1 MWLLGNVLS
10 LIGCSLMVC
19 IGFIRRKERV
29 LACQCVQFGF
39 LAAGNLILGA
49 YSGAISGIV
58 SILRNLVFTR
68 RGGGTLLKLGFIAV
82 QVMLTLASGE
92 ETLYQT
98 NEDYSIGD
106 NTNTKRSD
114 TVTVTDAQRNE
125 TGLIRQQNPPK
136 YLGAIVVCNG
146 ADSPEVRLAVVEA
159 VSKVTGLGADDISV
173 LKMK

>member
-49 YSGAISGIV
+49 YSGGISGIV

-82 QVMLTLASGE
+82 QILLTLLAGWAGAISLLPLTAGILF
-92 ETLYQT
+92 TWFIDT
-98 NEDYSIGD
+98 
-106 NTNTKRSD
+106 RSD
-114 TVTVTDAQRNE
+114 ARLKLVIVATLVLWGIYDLHYQNYVAFTFDILTIGTN
-125 TGLIRQQNPPK
+125 GFSLIALLRK
-136 YLGAIVVCNG
+136 
-146 ADSPEVRLAVVEA
+146 
-159 VSKVTGLGADDISV
+159 K
-173 LKMK
+173 

>member
-1 MWLLGNVLS
+1 MDQLEWKKKVIDFLGKYRYAAIVLLIGIVLMLLPSYVNSGRTETVITNKEESILTIEEKLS
-10 LIGCSLMVC
+10 LILSEVKG
-19 IGFIRRKERV
+19 
-29 LACQCVQFGF
+29 
-39 LAAGNLILGA
+39 AGE
-49 YSGAISGIV
+49 V
-58 SILRNLVFTR
+58 R
-68 RGGGTLLKLGFIAV
+68 
-82 QVMLTLASGE
+82 VMLTLASGE

-136 YLGAIVVCNG
+136 YLGAIIVCNG

>member
-1 MWLLGNVLS
+1 MDQLEWKKKVIGFLGKYRYAAIVL
-10 LIGCSLMVC
+10 LIGIVLMLLPSYVNSGRTETV
-19 IGFIRRKERV
+19 ITNKEE
-29 LACQCVQFGF
+29 
-39 LAAGNLILGA
+39 
-49 YSGAISGIV
+49 
-58 SILRNLVFTR
+58 SILTIEE
-68 RGGGTLLKLGFIAV
+68 KLSRILSEVKGAGEV
-82 QVMLTLASGE
+82 RVMLTLASGE

-136 YLGAIVVCNG
+136 YLGAIIVCNG